1 MRPLLLWLALC
12 CAGNALAEIV
22 VRDDTGREVRL
33 AGPARRIVSLAPHI
47 TETLFAAGAGG
58 SIVAAVEFSD
68 YPEAARRLPRIGR
81 YDRFDLEAILA
92 LKPDLIIGWASGN
105 PAAPVAQLEALGLK
119 LYRSQP
125 NAMEDVAADLERF
138 GRLAGTSKV
147 ADRAAADFRRRL
159 AALRGT
165 YSGRPPVRVFYQIWN
180 APLMTVG
187 KPQIIS
193 DAIRLCGGEN
203 VFGQLPQMAPAVS
216 VEAVLAANPEVI
228 VASGMGDSR
237 PEWLDEWKRWPR
249 LLATARGNL
258 FHIHPDWMQR
268 HTPRLL
274 DGSEALCR
282 HLETARSRR

>member
-1 MRPLLLWLALC
+1 MLC

-33 AGPARRIVSLAPHI
+33 AAPAQRIVSLAPHI
-47 TETLFAAGAGG
+47 TETLFAAGAGAKLVG
-58 SIVAAVEFSD
+58 AVEFSD

-92 LKPDLIIGWASGN
+92 LKPDLVIGWASGN
-105 PAAPVAQLEALGLK
+105 PAAPVAQLEALGLT

-125 NAMEDVAADLERF
+125 NATEDVAADLERF

-147 ADRAAADFRRRL
+147 ADRAAADFRQRL
-159 AALRGT
+159 ASLRGT
-165 YSGRPPVRVFYQIWN
+165 YSALPPVRVFYEIWN

-203 VFGQLPQMAPAVS
+203 VFGQLPQMAPTVS
-216 VEAVLAANPEVI
+216 VEAVLAANPEAV

-237 PEWLDEWKRWPR
+237 PEWLDEWKKWPR
-249 LLATARGNL
+249 LTATARGNL

-274 DGSEALCR
+274 DGTETLCR
-282 HLETARSRR
+282 HLQVARGKRPR